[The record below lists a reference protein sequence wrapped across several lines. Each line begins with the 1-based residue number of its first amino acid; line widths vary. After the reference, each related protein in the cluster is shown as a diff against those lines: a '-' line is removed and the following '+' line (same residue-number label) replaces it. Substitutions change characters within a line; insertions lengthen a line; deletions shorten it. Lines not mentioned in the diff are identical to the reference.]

1 MTTPH
6 ECIRPKRPIRG
17 LSAILLPFDRSGA
30 PDLDGLAAH
39 VARTVAAGL
48 VPAVNMDTGY
58 VQAIDADTRTR
69 VLDLCAEGTDAW
81 VAGAFVA
88 DAPGDALD
96 EAAYQRAVHD
106 IASRGGTPVLFPS
119 HGLNSL
125 EGGAW
130 VEAQARMARDWDA
143 YIGFEL
149 GPMFV
154 PYGRIFDLD
163 TYRALLD
170 VPQCIGAKHSSLD
183 RELEWQR
190 LALRDAHRPDFRVFT
205 GNDLAI
211 DMVMYGSDYLLG
223 LSTCAPDAFALR
235 DRMWAEGDAR
245 FYALNDLLQYLGELI
260 FRPPVPSYRHSAA
273 QFLHLRGFIA
283 SANAPL
289 VAEPRPDS
297 DVEILRDIAARI
309 EAWL

>member
-1 MTTPH
+1 MSAPH
-6 ECIRPKRPIRG
+6 ERIRPKREIVG
-17 LSAILLPFDRSGA
+17 MSAILLPFDDDGA
-30 PDLDGLAAH
+30 PDLAALEAH
-39 VARTVAAGL
+39 VARTVEAGL

-58 VQAIDADTRTR
+58 VQSIDDATREQ
-69 VLDLCAEGTDAW
+69 VLDLCAGQTSEF
-81 VAGAFVA
+81 VAGAFVK

-96 EAAYQRAVHD
+96 EAAYHTAVAA
-106 IASRGGTPVLFPS
+106 IAQRGGTPVLFPS
-119 HGLNSL
+119 NGLNAL
-125 EGGAW
+125 DGPDW
-130 VEAQARMARDWDA
+130 VEAQARMAKGWDA

-154 PYGRIFDLD
+154 PYGRIYDLD
-163 TYRALLD
+163 TYRMLLD
-170 VPQCIGAKHSSLD
+170 VPQCRGAKHSSLD

-190 LALRDAHRPDFRVFT
+190 LEVRDAVRPDFRVLT

-211 DMVMYGSDYLLG
+211 DMVIYGSDYLLG

-235 DRMWAEGDAR
+235 DRYWAEGDAR

-273 QFLHLRGFIA
+273 QLLKLRGMIE
-283 SANAPL
+283 SDHAPL
-289 VAEPRPDS
+289 IAEPRPES
-297 DVEILRDIAARI
+297 DVEILRGIAARI